1 MTQAKNRSPQAKCE
15 NILKSE
21 RDYNVEHNI
30 LPSEVAIID
39 RLLRRPLELLK
50 VYNELEE
57 KLDRS
62 PSGLRTVLRTLLST
76 AAFWCPEKSALARHE
91 RAKLREVN
99 RKIAASAQ
107 KLAELLEE
115 RELLNNHSGFF
126 GGEIYDVYS
135 AIEAAGSDQT
145 LFQWHVKEP
154 LQRLSGQY
162 DMKYWPSLPVVIQA
176 IATDADTTKINAG
189 DALTAAGTEGARSS
203 RADFFKSLF
212 VALEKNS
219 QSKFGLIPRDFRL
232 SDESLASL
240 ANCALDHG
248 AEELV
253 DGAYVKR
260 LRQRRREIILDER
273 AVE

>member
-76 AAFWCPEKSALARHE
+76 AAFWCPEKSALARQE

-135 AIEAAGSDQT
+135 AIEQPAVTKPSS
-145 LFQWHVKEP
+145 
-154 LQRLSGQY
+154 SG
-162 DMKYWPSLPVVIQA
+162 M
-176 IATDADTTKINAG
+176 
-189 DALTAAGTEGARSS
+189 
-203 RADFFKSLF
+203 
-212 VALEKNS
+212 
-219 QSKFGLIPRDFRL
+219 
-232 SDESLASL
+232 
-240 ANCALDHG
+240 
-248 AEELV
+248 
-253 DGAYVKR
+253 
-260 LRQRRREIILDER
+260 
-273 AVE
+273 